1 MPTSTRKSKKSA
13 KVVPTAARPR
23 VRVPQPQRPPPHAE
37 RQRYIENLRNQ
48 IRGREEELRQ
58 CKEELRQCKE
68 ELRRCFLSLH
78 DELRQGNIK
87 LAALREENMIL
98 RRRLQHLAPG
108 AARSGSP
115 HGGGRRTYRR
125 RRGRRRR
132 RSRRS
137 VPG

>member
-1 MPTSTRKSKKSA
+1 MPKKKSKKSA
-13 KVVPTAARPR
+13 KVVPTAGSPR
-23 VRVPQPQRPPPHAE
+23 SSRR
-37 RQRYIENLRNQ
+37 RQRMPRHAPSARMQAQTRLVMLQACQDNLRECR
-48 IRGREEELRQ
+48 IE
-58 CKEELRQCKE
+58 
-68 ELRRCFLSLH
+68 
-78 DELRQGNIK
+78 
-87 LAALREENMIL
+87 LAALREENTRL
-98 RRRLQHLAPG
+98 RHRLQHLAPG

>member
-48 IRGREEELRQ
+48 IRGRE
-58 CKEELRQCKE
+58 EELRQCKE